1 MTQSKTVIP
10 LEIDA
15 ADLADLEE
23 WARNSESSVP
33 ELLQEA
39 LQQYLRYAR
48 ADIADLDRRMAGPEI
63 EHEEAMRMLA
73 ERRRQWRGS
82 GRIVWAVQR
91 GRGRPSQGHRLAFA
105 CGQE

>member
-1 MTQSKTVIP
+1 MTQSKTVVP

-23 WARNSESSVP
+23 WARNSESGVP

-39 LQQYLRYAR
+39 LQRYLTAVR
-48 ADIADLDRRMAGPEI
+48 ADHADLDRRLAGPEF

-73 ERRRQWRGS
+73 ERRRHWRGE
-82 GRIVWAVQR
+82 A
-91 GRGRPSQGHRLAFA
+91 A
-105 CGQE
+105 E

>member
-39 LQQYLRYAR
+39 LQRYLRDAR
-48 ADIADLDRRMAGPEI
+48 ADIADLDERMKGPFYPL
-63 EHEEAMRMLA
+63 EEVKARLA
-73 ERRRQWRGS
+73 EGRRRFRS
-82 GRIVWAVQR
+82 EAT
-91 GRGRPSQGHRLAFA
+91 
-105 CGQE
+105 E